1 MDFED
6 FLTHFEGVKRTRSD
20 RAVARCPAHCDRT
33 PSLSLR
39 VTEDGTIL
47 IKCFAGCGATDVVN
61 AIGLKLPD
69 LFPDRPTE
77 HRKRGVK
84 PNHWHASRDAL
95 KTLHKEVLIVAIAAA
110 DIASGRSLS
119 KQDADRVAEAA
130 TKVREAAELCR

>member
-6 FLTHFEGVKRTRSD
+6 FLTHLEGVKRTGSD
-20 RAVARCPAHCDRT
+20 RAVAKCPAHCDKT

-61 AIGLKLPD
+61 AIGLELAD

-77 HRKRGVK
+77 HRKKGVK
-84 PNHWHASRDAL
+84 PNHWHAAREAL
-95 KTLHKEVLIVAIAAA
+95 KKLHKEVLIVAIAAA
-110 DIASGRSLS
+110 DIAKGRTLS
-119 KQDADRVAEAA
+119 PKDADRVAEAA
-130 TKVREAAELCR
+130 AKVREAAEICR